1 MKEVLWCFMYIK
13 EKTLGENCKE
23 AYELWRE
30 RNPMMRINIG
40 EKLLLNQKNYILKAK
55 RITAVENDEIKENI
69 SLKIQNDRDQTKGM
83 NSNKMDMNDKEHQKR
98 DQERN
103 NTGLG
108 KIENNKQSRSSRM
121 RAAYS

>member
-1 MKEVLWCFMYIK
+1 MYIK

-23 AYELWRE
+23 AYELWRQ

-69 SLKIQNDRDQTKGM
+69 SLKIQNDRDHTKGM
-83 NSNKMDMNDKEHQKR
+83 NSNKMDTNDKEHQKR